1 MADSH
6 SERPITID
14 RNGTVHL
21 GARTIAV
28 PRTVSPEAR
37 QYLATPPWVM
47 AVPPPNVPLW
57 ELWSQAWPLTELKPQ
72 PMAHEV
78 KSKPTERLQQIPRV
92 IQGKE
97 IAVRWFW
104 RDQ

>member
-47 AVPPPNVPLW
+47 AVLRRTFRCGSFGRK
-57 ELWSQAWPLTELKPQ
+57 LG
-72 PMAHEV
+72 
-78 KSKPTERLQQIPRV
+78 R
-92 IQGKE
+92 
-97 IAVRWFW
+97 
-104 RDQ
+104 